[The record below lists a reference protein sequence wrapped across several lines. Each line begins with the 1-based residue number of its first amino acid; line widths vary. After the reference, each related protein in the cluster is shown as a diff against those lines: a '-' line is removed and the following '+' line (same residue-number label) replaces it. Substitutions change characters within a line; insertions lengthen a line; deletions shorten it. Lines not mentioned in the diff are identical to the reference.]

1 MKIAVIG
8 AGAMGS
14 LFGALLAEA
23 GSNVWLVDVWKEH
36 VAAVNERGLIFETK
50 GKQRTVKIR
59 ATLDPAEVGSARL
72 VIVFVKSTHTAA
84 ASRTAALL
92 AGTDGTVLT
101 LQNGMGNAELLAAAA
116 PAEQIVVG
124 TTSHGATLLGPGH
137 IRHAGKGPTVIGP
150 WSKTGGG
157 MNRAKDAAAVFN
169 EASITTEVVE
179 EVLPVLWNKLIIN
192 VGINAIT
199 ALTGIKNGQLLDLEA
214 TRHLS
219 AAAVEEAMAVARAQ
233 GVSVREDAV
242 DHVLAVAEAT
252 AANRSSMGQDVDQ
265 KRTTEIDAINGYVVR
280 SAEALG
286 LAVPVNRTLTAL
298 IQTLQAHYA

>member
-23 GSNVWLVDVWKEH
+23 GSSVWLVDVWKEH
-36 VAAVNERGLIFETK
+36 VAAVNDGGLIIESEE
-50 GKQRTVKIR
+50 KQRSVKIR
-59 ATLDPAEVGSARL
+59 ATLDPAEAGSAQL
-72 VIVFVKSTHTAA
+72 VVVFVKSTHTAA
-84 ASRTAALL
+84 ASRTAARL
-92 AGTDGTVLT
+92 AGSGGTVLT

-116 PAEQIVVG
+116 PAEHIVVG

-157 MNRAKDAAAVFN
+157 MHQAKAAGAVFN
-169 EASITTEVVE
+169 EASIPTEVVE

-214 TRHLS
+214 TRRLS
-219 AAAVEEAMAVARAQ
+219 AAAVKEAVAVARAQ
-233 GVSVREDAV
+233 GISVREDAV

-286 LAVPVNRTLTAL
+286 LSVPVNQTLAAL

>member
-36 VAAVNERGLIFETK
+36 VAVVNERGLIFETK
-50 GKQRTVKIR
+50 GEQRAVKIR
-59 ATLDPAEVGSARL
+59 ATLDPAEVSSAQL
-72 VIVFVKSTHTAA
+72 VVVFVKSTHTAA
-84 ASRTAALL
+84 ASQTAARL
-92 AGTDGTVLT
+92 AGSDGTVLT
-101 LQNGMGNAELLAAAA
+101 LQNGMGNAELLATAT

-157 MNRAKDAAAVFN
+157 MNRAKAAAAVFN
-169 EASITTEVVE
+169 EASITAEVVE

-219 AAAVEEAMAVARAQ
+219 ATAVEEVVAVARAQ
-233 GVSVREDAV
+233 GISVREDAV

-286 LAVPVNRTLTAL
+286 LSVPVNRTLTAL